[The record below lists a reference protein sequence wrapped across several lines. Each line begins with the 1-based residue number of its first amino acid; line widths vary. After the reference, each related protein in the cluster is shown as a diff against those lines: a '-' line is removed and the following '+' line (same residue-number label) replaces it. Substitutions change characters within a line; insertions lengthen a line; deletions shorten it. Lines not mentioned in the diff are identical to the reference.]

1 MLQRVLIANRGEIAL
16 RIVRACRELGVESI
30 VVYSEADAESLP
42 VQLADRA
49 ICIGPPE
56 PIHSYLNVQ
65 AIMSAAE
72 VVKAQAIHP
81 GYGFLAE
88 NPEFAE
94 ICMAC
99 DMAFIGPPPHVIRL
113 MGDKAEARKRVAS
126 WGVPV
131 IPGSPGEV
139 SSEEEALAVAQEIG
153 YPVLMKAVAGGGGR
167 GMRLARDEDELRQVF
182 NTARSEAGAAF
193 GYSGLYVEK
202 FVYPA
207 RHIEVQVLADGEG
220 RVLVLGDRDCSIQ
233 RRHQK
238 MLEEAP
244 ALISQELRE
253 RLFKD
258 ARLVTEKVGYV
269 SAGTVEFLVDE
280 EEHHYFIEMNT
291 RIQVEHPVSEMVT
304 GMDLVKE
311 QIKIASG
318 MPLEVEQKDVKSQ
331 GWAIEFRINAEDP
344 RTFRPSPGRVDRWVI
359 PGGPGVRVDTALYQG
374 YEMPPFYDSLVAK
387 LVVHGR
393 DREEALNRG
402 KRALAEFKVEG
413 ISTTISLH
421 QAILESEE
429 FQRGGCP
436 VDWLERFVW

>member
-1 MLQRVLIANRGEIAL
+1 MLKRVLIANRGEIAL
-16 RIVRACRELGVESI
+16 RIIRACRELGVESV
-30 VVYSEADAESLP
+30 VVYSEADADSLP

-56 PIHSYLNVQ
+56 PVHSYLNVQ

-72 VVKAQAIHP
+72 VVKAQGVHP

-99 DMAFIGPPPHVIRL
+99 DMAFVGPPPHVIRL

-139 SSEEEALAVAQEIG
+139 GSEEEALAVAEEIG
-153 YPVLMKAVAGGGGR
+153 YPVLIKAVAGGGGR
-167 GMRLARDEDELRQVF
+167 GLRLARDEDELRQVF

-193 GYSGLYVEK
+193 GYAGLYVEK

-207 RHIEVQVLADGEG
+207 RHIEVQILADQDGK
-220 RVLVLGDRDCSIQ
+220 VLVLGERDCSIQ

-253 RLFKD
+253 RLFRD
-258 ARLVTEKVGYV
+258 ARLVAEKVNYV

-280 EEHHYFIEMNT
+280 EERHYFIEMNT

-304 GMDLVKE
+304 GLDLVKE
-311 QIKIASG
+311 QIRIASG
-318 MPLEVEQKDVKSQ
+318 LALETDQEEVKSQ
-331 GWAIEFRINAEDP
+331 GWAMEFRINAEDP
-344 RTFRPSPGRVDRWVI
+344 RTFRPSPGRVSRWVV

-393 DREEALNRG
+393 DREEALKRG
-402 KRALAEFKVEG
+402 RRALAEFKVEG
-413 ISTTISLH
+413 ISTTIPLH
-421 QAILESEE
+421 LAILEAEE